1 VRALLRKLTNYVKE
15 TDKRIKTVIAGLG
28 LYYWGLKLTTQYNS
42 LYTTSLG
49 ANAFQLGLLNSIML
63 TASSLASIPLGW
75 AIGKYSIKKV
85 MLFGFTCATISSI
98 IYAFAGNW
106 WMLVPAFIIS
116 SRLVRMGSLSDMI
129 FVSGTDPSQ
138 RATVMSL
145 SRVVWG
151 ILNLT
156 APIIAALIVARYGG
170 INYQGIRPLYF
181 LQLLSTLFVFI
192 FISKYFKSLSNQSV
206 KRDEKNVSND
216 SNFIQGYLDFFK
228 GEKWL
233 KRYVALRFVLMFSM
247 NIAMPFASLWMV
259 NIKNATP
266 YTLGIMGTLSVLTSL
281 VFQIPVGRL
290 SDKVGRKKMFFLL
303 RPFCYL
309 GTILMIFAP
318 RSEYLLVVGVLGAVA
333 SGGDIFGGIGGVSY
347 TPFFT
352 MFYEMVPQE
361 KRGRWF
367 GIEGLLN
374 LSMIPASILGGVLWQ
389 QGYKMEVMIIPVI
402 LEVFIVM
409 PLLAS
414 VPETLKLSKENN

>member
-1 VRALLRKLTNYVKE
+1 
-15 TDKRIKTVIAGLG
+15 
-28 LYYWGLKLTTQYNS
+28 
-42 LYTTSLG
+42 
-49 ANAFQLGLLNSIML
+49 
-63 TASSLASIPLGW
+63 
-75 AIGKYSIKKV
+75 
-85 MLFGFTCATISSI
+85 
-98 IYAFAGNW
+98 
-106 WMLVPAFIIS
+106 
-116 SRLVRMGSLSDMI
+116 
-129 FVSGTDPSQ
+129 
-138 RATVMSL
+138 MSL

-151 ILNLT
+151 ILNLS
-156 APIIAALIVARYGG
+156 APIIAALIVAQYGG
-170 INYQGIRPLYF
+170 INSQGIRPLYF
-181 LQLLSTLFVFI
+181 LQLMSTLSVFI
-192 FISKYFKSLSNQSV
+192 FISKYFQPLSNQSL
-206 KRDEKNVSND
+206 KRDDKNVSND
-216 SNFIQGYLDFFK
+216 SNFIQGYLHFFK

-233 KRYVALRFVLMFSM
+233 KRYVVLRFVLMFSM
-247 NIAMPFASLWMV
+247 NIALPFASLWMV

-290 SDKVGRKKMFFLL
+290 SDKLGRKKMYFLL

-318 RSEYLLVVGVLGAVA
+318 RPEYLLVVGVLGAVA

-374 LSMIPASILGGVLWQ
+374 LSTIPASILGGVLWQ
-389 QGYKMEVMIIPVI
+389 QGYKMEVMIIPII
-402 LEVFIVM
+402 LEVFLVM

-414 VPETLKLSKENN
+414 VPETLKLSKEKN